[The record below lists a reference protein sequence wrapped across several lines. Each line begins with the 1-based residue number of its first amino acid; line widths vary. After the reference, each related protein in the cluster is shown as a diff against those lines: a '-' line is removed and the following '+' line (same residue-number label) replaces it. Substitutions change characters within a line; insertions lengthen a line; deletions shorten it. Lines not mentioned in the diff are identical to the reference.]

1 MLESIVDNA
10 RTTRAEISDVF
21 NAAVDS
27 GDVVMLGG
35 ETNVGKYPIQAVQ
48 VMTESCPRKTI

>member
-1 MLESIVDNA
+1 MVDNA
-10 RTTRAEISDVF
+10 RTTRAENSDVF